1 MTDEYHDP
9 FISDAVQ
16 AVHKATQ
23 SANKNLDNALEVAV
37 QSMKNIKAFYEES
50 YADPHTF
57 VNWHTVAQRLAN
69 EANDALTKIAIILKV
84 RQKDK

>member
-1 MTDEYHDP
+1 MTDEYYNP

-16 AVHKATQ
+16 AVHKATA

-50 YADPHTF
+50 YANPHTF
-57 VNWHTVAQRLAN
+57 VNWHAVAQRLSH
-69 EANDALTKIAIILKV
+69 EADDALTQIAIILKV
-84 RQKDK
+84 KQKD